1 MRQCNF
7 PQSQCEPST
16 VASFQPVAEPF
27 GEMLRNMSS
36 VIVNGLLTLKIA
48 TLHASSGLPS

>member
-7 PQSQCEPST
+7 PQPQCEPST
-16 VASFQPVAEPF
+16 VASFQPVAESF